1 MCSLP
6 RRNCNID
13 TFAVH
18 SLEMLQKM
26 QNGSIA
32 RRNSK
37 FAQTIVLVNE
47 KTVILQQD
55 NARPHKT
62 TGTQQVIYLLEKI
75 KRIQSLEEGCQI
87 KSL

>member
-1 MCSLP
+1 VFSATKKLQHRHICSSL
-6 RRNCNID
+6 
-13 TFAVH
+13 FSQEEESFS
-18 SLEMLQKM
+18 SLEMLQKV

-37 FAQTIVLVNE
+37 FAKTIVLVNE

-62 TGTQQVIYLLEKI
+62 TGTQQQLVVL
-75 KRIQSLEEGCQI
+75 G
-87 KSL
+87 